1 MGRRTDT
8 IDAAYFEELYREK
21 QDPWGFETSAYE
33 AEKYAATLGALG
45 DRHFGDMLEIGCS
58 IGVLTAQL
66 SPKVDRLLAIDLSAL
81 ALEMARLRCARLA
94 NVRFERRAIPDDIP
108 DGRFDL
114 ILASEVLYY
123 LTPADLMDTATAC
136 LDRLTPS
143 GSLILCHWLGETD
156 YPLSGSQASDL
167 FGSIVIKALPIH
179 RVLRDDVYRLERFD
193 RL

>member
-1 MGRRTDT
+1 MRRRLARLAIAILVTCW
-8 IDAAYFEELYREK
+8 R
-21 QDPWGFETSAYE
+21 SAVRL
-33 AEKYAATLGALG
+33 A
-45 DRHFGDMLEIGCS
+45 CS
-58 IGVLTAQL
+58 LRSSRRA
-66 SPKVDRLLAIDLSAL
+66 VDRLLAIDLSAL

-94 NVRFERRAIPDDIP
+94 NVRFERRAIPDDVP